1 MTYIVMFNRVGRRR
15 DVEPMIFEGVGSAD
29 ELAALIYKR
38 VRTMVMSRE
47 VEVIVSLI
55 SLTGRLVVGGMR
67 AAGEFTIQVGDA
79 DACASG
85 RSGS

>member
-55 SLTGRLVVGGMR
+55 SLTGRLVVGMR
-67 AAGEFTIQVGDA
+67 AAGEFTIQTDA
-79 DACASG
+79 SASRG
-85 RSGS
+85 GES